1 MMADIKIGAAGWEHS
16 GWLSAFY
23 PDDLPADWRLSYY
36 ANEFQIVQI
45 PPALWLSADVDVFTQ
60 WRDDVADSFRFILD
74 ISNCMAEQGALESL
88 QQCLKTLGEKVA
100 GLVSWVPLSA
110 EEIERV
116 GSVGGNDLLLSL
128 SEESIVPEAGVLSAS
143 NRHSCC
149 LLMST
154 EVARDLVVLRKV
166 MERLLL
172 SSVTETEV
180 YLLFAGEPPEM
191 KVLKDAKILKQ
202 LLAGIA
208 G

>member
-1 MMADIKIGAAGWEHS
+1 MMTDIKIGAAGWEHS

-23 PDDLPADWRLSYY
+23 PDDLPADWRLGYY

-45 PPALWLSADVDVFTQ
+45 PPALWLSADADVFAQ

-74 ISNCMAEQGALESL
+74 ITNCMGQQGALESL
-88 QQCLKTLGEKVA
+88 QHCLKALGEKVA

-110 EEIERV
+110 GVIDRV
-116 GSVGGNDLLLSL
+116 GSVAGGDLLLSL
-128 SEESIVPEAGVLSAS
+128 SEESVIPEAVVLRAS

-149 LLMST
+149 LLMAT
-154 EVARDLVVLRKV
+154 EVAGDLVVLRKV

-180 YLLFAGEPPEM
+180 YLLFAGEPPEIE
-191 KVLKDAKILKQ
+191 VLKKAEILKQ
-202 LLAGIA
+202 LLTGIA